1 MVISKIN
8 FALAVILISFLK
20 ITVGLTHDPV
30 LAALPKFES
39 SISQI
44 MEKKKIP
51 GLAVAVVYKGK
62 VVYIKGF
69 GVRSIKTKEPVNKHT
84 VFQLGSVSKAISS
97 ALILV
102 LKRKKI
108 LHLDREVDIIP
119 ELQPGTTL
127 RHILSHTT
135 GFPSGGFNRLIE
147 SGTSPSI
154 VQKKLVGLEPIA
166 APGEKF
172 AYHNAVYNFLTSIIE
187 YQTEKSFE
195 DVLQE
200 DLLQPLGMKSTS
212 STWEGYISRP
222 NRTAAHS
229 FISKGG
235 AVKTKGKGKL
245 KTKKGSRKGSGGI
258 KQVVQ
263 VPSREEYTN
272 FPAAGGISSSIYDM
286 SLFLAAI
293 MGGRQDLFPT
303 EEMKEFI
310 TPTIHTPDQWQRTH
324 KFRDRITKTQYCL
337 GWRHLTY
344 AGNPIVFH
352 AGWIRGV
359 SPIVAFL
366 PDQEVGVVILQN
378 AESGVSFRLVMQF
391 FDWVLGLPS
400 KQWLD

>member
-1 MVISKIN
+1 MV
-8 FALAVILISFLK
+8 AAILIGLLSV
-20 ITVGLTHDPV
+20 TVGLANDPV
-30 LAALPKFES
+30 MAALPKFEA
-39 SISQI
+39 SISHM

-69 GVRSIKTKEPVNKHT
+69 GVRSIKTREPVNKNT

-97 ALILV
+97 ALVLV

-108 LHLDREVDIIP
+108 IDLDEEVDIIP

-127 RHILSHTT
+127 RHIMNHTT

-147 SGTSPSI
+147 KGASPET
-154 VQKKLVGLEPIA
+154 VQKSLVSVKPIG

-172 AYHNAVYNFLTSIIE
+172 VYHNAVYNLLAQVIE

-212 STWEGYISRP
+212 STWEGYISHS

-229 FISKGG
+229 FVSSSGK
-235 AVKTKGKGKL
+235 VKKKEKGKSKV
-245 KTKKGSRKGSGGI
+245 KKASRAKPTGI

-272 FPAAGGISSSIYDM
+272 FPAAGGISSSINDM
-286 SLFLAAI
+286 GLFLAAI

-310 TPTIHTPDQWQRTH
+310 TPMIHTPDQWQRTQ

-337 GWRHLTY
+337 GWRHLMY

-378 AESGVSFRLVMQF
+378 AESGISFRLVMQF